1 MKPKNSK
8 PKRSKANPRACR
20 IAISVTPDEKKTLQE
35 RASNVDL
42 KVSEYVYMIALEKTV
57 KVDNP
62 QFAAD
67 VSKMLNISNNLN
79 QIARVANLCQALPKE
94 TRTELDEC
102 LALIRKTLSNL

>member
-1 MKPKNSK
+1 MKPRNSR
-8 PKRSKANPRACR
+8 PKRSKTNPRACR

-35 RASNVDL
+35 RASNANL
-42 KVSEYVYMIALEKTV
+42 KLSEYVYMIALEKTV

-94 TRTELDEC
+94 YITNLDEC

>member
-1 MKPKNSK
+1 M
-8 PKRSKANPRACR
+8 
-20 IAISVTPDEKKTLQE
+20 T
-35 RASNVDL
+35 
-42 KVSEYVYMIALEKTV
+42 ALEKTV

-79 QIARVANLCQALPKE
+79 QIARVANTYQLLPNEMKSK
-94 TRTELDEC
+94 LDEC